1 MNLKVLT
8 AVFITLFGISV
19 GMSQGAFS
27 VDDFTNVSN
36 LTDAVGDTI
45 GGLFER
51 TGDRADGGGDGT
63 TTVEGNKSF
72 AGTFSTSSAVRMQ
85 LSNPV
90 GVSFAGQA
98 QVSISGLQTDAS
110 SASLSNFTGD
120 VEIDV
125 NKSVDGSVDAI
136 TVDDSS
142 FSTQDRQDVSMDI
155 STLDELAVEEFVT
168 ESVTFQNVTGSFET
182 DAGTFEYDNEQTLEI
197 SSFDGEIIIREDEI
211 ELDGV
216 VASASIGDTTIGG

>member
-36 LTDAVGDTI
+36 LTDSVGDTI

-51 TGDRADGGGDGT
+51 TGDRASGGDE

-98 QVSISGLQTDAS
+98 QVSIGGLQTGAA

-120 VEIDV
+120 VELAA
-125 NKSVDGSVDAI
+125 NRSVDGAVDAI

-142 FSTQDRQDVSMDI
+142 FSADDRQDVSMEI

-168 ESVTFQNVTGSFET
+168 DSVTFQNVTGSFET
-182 DAGTFEYDNEQTLEI
+182 EAGTFEYDNEQTLEI
-197 SSFDGEIIIREDEI
+197 TSFSGEIIIREDEI

>member
-36 LTDAVGDTI
+36 LTDGIGDTI

-51 TGDRADGGGDGT
+51 TGDRSDGGDGT

-72 AGTFSTSSAVRMQ
+72 AGTFSTSSAVKMQ
-85 LSNPV
+85 LSTPV

-98 QVSISGLQTDAS
+98 QVSIGGLQTDAT

-120 VEIDV
+120 VELAA
-125 NKSVDGSVDAI
+125 NKSVDGAVDAI

-142 FSTQDRQDVSMDI
+142 FSADDRQDVSMDI

-168 ESVTFQNVTGSFET
+168 DSVTFQNVTGSFET
-182 DAGTFEYDNEQTLEI
+182 EAGTFEYDDEQTLEI
-197 SSFDGEIIIREDEI
+197 TSFSGEIIIRENEI
-211 ELDGV
+211 ELDGL